1 MFVQEDR
8 VFVFLDFVFPYML
21 ATENKTPSNDS
32 AGLGAHESASAT
44 KEDMV
49 LPLAAEGTTS
59 SDGRLPSQEIV
70 LPKEPLFLPVS
81 DHSKDDAAAA
91 LVHQVFSF
99 THTHTCIS
107 KCACALVFLSP
118 LRVFCHIA
126 PHPPASFLLPIV
138 LDFVLF

>member
-1 MFVQEDR
+1 MQHE
-8 VFVFLDFVFPYML
+8 

-49 LPLAAEGTTS
+49 LPLA
-59 SDGRLPSQEIV
+59 PSQEIV